1 MTISRMESDSL
12 TTPMKYT
19 LPSASK
25 RNQCTSFWIY
35 MTMQINI
42 SKTHIGISQSKR
54 KEDFWIFL
62 VIWMILQEKL
72 SNNKDKKIIFE
83 KISRFIIILK

>member
-1 MTISRMESDSL
+1 
-12 TTPMKYT
+12 
-19 LPSASK
+19 
-25 RNQCTSFWIY
+25 

-42 SKTHIGISQSKR
+42 SKTHIGISQRKR

-62 VIWMILQEKL
+62 VTWMILQEKL

-83 KISRFIIILK
+83 KINRFIIILK